1 MSNTLK
7 QWMSRRSESKPAC
20 HAIEESHLAF
30 VAGGMLPAIKPR
42 SSESKSCQPDPTTP
56 KTNNCTIIIC
66 G

>member
-20 HAIEESHLAF
+20 HPIEESHLAF
-30 VAGGMLPAIKPR
+30 VAGGMRPTSNEVKT
-42 SSESKSCQPDPTTP
+42 CQPDPSTP
-56 KTNNCTIIIC
+56 KTNNCTVIIC

>member
-7 QWMSRRSESKPAC
+7 QWMSRRSESKPAS

-30 VAGGMLPAIKPR
+30 VAGGMMPR
-42 SSESKSCQPDPTTP
+42 SSQTLSCQPDPTTP
-56 KTNNCTIIIC
+56 KTNNCTVIIC

>member
-7 QWMSRRSESKPAC
+7 QWMSRRAESKPAS

-30 VAGGMLPAIKPR
+30 VAGGMRVTSNETKT
-42 SSESKSCQPDPTTP
+42 CQPDPDP
-56 KTNNCTIIIC
+56 QWKTNNCTIIIC